1 MYHRAMENTLAIDIL
16 PQPDETTCGPTCLHA
31 VYRYFDDEMPLDRL
45 IQEIRRLHHGGTL
58 AVFLASHALRRGYRT
73 TIYTY
78 NLEMFDPT
86 WFDPEVRVPDIDKR
100 LHKQM
105 KAKEADGFAVA
116 TEGYMEF
123 LELGGALKFED
134 LTTGLIR
141 RYLKRGIPILT
152 GLSATYL
159 YHSAREYGPRC
170 EYDDIRGYPSG
181 HFVILGG
188 YRADARTVLIID
200 PLHPN
205 PMAPSHYY
213 EINIDRVIGAIL
225 LGVLTH
231 DANLLVIEPAKKPLP
246 QRHVDIHRSQ

>member
-1 MYHRAMENTLAIDIL
+1 MYDRAMENRMLIDIL

-31 VYRYFDDEMPLDRL
+31 VYRYFNDETPLDRV
-45 IQEIRRLHHGGTL
+45 IGEIRRLHHGGTL
-58 AVFLASHALRRGYRT
+58 AVFLASHALRRGYKT

-86 WFDPEVRVPDIDKR
+86 WFDEDGSVPDIADR
-100 LHKQM
+100 LQRQM
-105 KAKEADGFAVA
+105 AAKDADYSIP
-116 TEGYMEF
+116 TEGYAEF
-123 LELGGALKFED
+123 LGLGGRLKFED
-134 LTTGLIR
+134 LTTSLIR
-141 RYLKRGIPILT
+141 RYLKRGVPILT

-159 YHSAREYGPRC
+159 YHSAREYGTEC
-170 EYDDIRGYPSG
+170 VYDDVLGHPSG

-188 YRADARTVLIID
+188 YQADTRTVSIID

-231 DANLLVIEPAKKPLP
+231 DANLLVIEPTRRTSS